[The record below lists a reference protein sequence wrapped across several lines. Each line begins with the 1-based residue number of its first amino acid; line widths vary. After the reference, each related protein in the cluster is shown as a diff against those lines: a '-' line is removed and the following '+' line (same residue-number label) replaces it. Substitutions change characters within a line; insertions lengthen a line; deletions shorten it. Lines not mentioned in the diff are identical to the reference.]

1 MGASCLAAHKSARGS
16 SELLGI
22 EEREDEVDRD
32 ENGDDAA

>member
-1 MGASCLAAHKSARGS
+1 MGASCLTVRNSARGS